1 MILRRVLTVKST
13 QGERKIA
20 KRNNLTLDHLI
31 LGARSREDCY
41 ELRAILYHEERKAKN
56 SAGIIN

>member
-1 MILRRVLTVKST
+1 MESREVMILKRT
-13 QGERKIA
+13 EA
-20 KRNNLTLDHLI
+20 ARNNLTLDHLL

>member
-1 MILRRVLTVKST
+1 MESREVMILKRT
-13 QGERKIA
+13 EA
-20 KRNNLTLDHLI
+20 ARNNLTLDHLI